1 MKQSFVRAVFTA
13 ILVIVCG
20 SVFPSLVFAGDQLAE
35 IIVDDHRS
43 GKYKARNIY
52 RHPIETLEFF
62 GIQSDMTVV
71 EISPGGGGWYSEIL
85 APYLRE
91 KGTLYAGS
99 YDPDGSEYSQT
110 NSKKY
115 EDKLRASPEI
125 FDKVIVTIF
134 APPDKLDAAPDG
146 SADMVVTFRNFH
158 NWIRRGH
165 GAAAMNAMYR
175 YLKPG
180 GILGVVQ
187 HRQSA
192 DAPSTPE
199 RGYIREVDI
208 ITLAEDAGFALA
220 AKSEINANSK
230 DTKDHPE
237 GVWTLPPVY
246 RLKDM
251 DREKYT
257 AIGESDRMTLKFIK
271 PE

>member
-1 MKQSFVRAVFTA
+1 MNQPFSRTVFAAIFAV
-13 ILVIVCG
+13 VCSSIFS
-20 SVFPSLVFAGDQLAE
+20 SVSFAGDQLADIATGE
-35 IIVDDHRS
+35 HRS
-43 GKYKARNIY
+43 EKYKARNIY
-52 RHPIETLEFF
+52 RHPAETLDFF
-62 GIQSDMTVV
+62 GIQPDMTVV

-91 KGTLYAGS
+91 NGTYYAGA
-99 YDPDGSEYSQT
+99 YDPDGSEYSQM
-110 NSKKY
+110 NSQKY
-115 EDKLRASPEI
+115 DDKLKASPEI
-125 FDKVIVTIF
+125 YDKVIVTIF

-165 GAAAMNAMYR
+165 GPAAMNAMYR

-180 GILGVVQ
+180 GVLGLVQ

-192 DAPSTPE
+192 DKPSTPKK
-199 RGYIREVDI
+199 GYIREEDI
-208 ITLAEDAGFALA
+208 ISLAEDAGFVLA
-220 AKSEINANSK
+220 AKSEINANPK

-237 GVWTLPPVY
+237 GVWTLPPGY

-251 DREKYT
+251 DRDKYT
-257 AIGESDRMTLKFIK
+257 AIGESDRMTLKFVK

>member
-1 MKQSFVRAVFTA
+1 MKQFFERAVFAA
-13 ILVIVCG
+13 IIAVVCN
-20 SVFPSLVFAGDQLAE
+20 SMFPSIVFAGDELTD
-35 IIVDDHRS
+35 IVIGEHRS
-43 GKYKARNIY
+43 EKYKARNMY
-52 RHPIETLEFF
+52 RHPVETLNFF
-62 GIQSDMTVV
+62 GIQPNMTVV
-71 EISPGGGGWYSEIL
+71 EVSPGGGGWYSEIL
-85 APYLRE
+85 APYLRQ
-91 KGTLYAGS
+91 KGALYAGS
-99 YDPDGSEYSQT
+99 YDPAGSEYSQT

-115 EDKLRASPEI
+115 EEKLQASPEI
-125 FDKVIVTIF
+125 YGKVIVTIF

-165 GAAAMNAMYR
+165 GPAAMTAMYR

-187 HRQSA
+187 HRQAA
-192 DAPSTPE
+192 DKLSTPE
-199 RGYIREVDI
+199 KGYIREKEI
-208 ITLAEDAGFALA
+208 IALAEDAGFALA
-220 AKSEINANSK
+220 AKSEINANPK
-230 DTKDHPE
+230 DLKDHPE

-251 DREKYT
+251 DRDKYA